1 MSSTILLPPRA
12 QLCIRYCSNKQQQG
26 GKRSP
31 LPTCTAELI
40 PELRWQQCLAI
51 ALDKVLQ
58 MCEGFPAGSDEVFI
72 LGNLASILP
81 QLLFVY
87 GTRTEQVRKAAD
99 LFDQGRLED
108 LLKHALNAKEKA
120 KRTPE

>member
-1 MSSTILLPPRA
+1 
-12 QLCIRYCSNKQQQG
+12 
-26 GKRSP
+26 
-31 LPTCTAELI
+31 
-40 PELRWQQCLAI
+40 
-51 ALDKVLQ
+51 

-87 GTRTEQVRKAAD
+87 GTRTEQVRRRAVD
-99 LFDQGRLED
+99 LFDQGRWED
-108 LLKHALNAKEKA
+108 LLKHALKAKEKA

>member
-1 MSSTILLPPRA
+1 
-12 QLCIRYCSNKQQQG
+12 
-26 GKRSP
+26 
-31 LPTCTAELI
+31 
-40 PELRWQQCLAI
+40 
-51 ALDKVLQ
+51 